1 MSCPQCGLRQ
11 WHYDETT
18 LTCKNGHRVRV
29 GDKPPVRLPP
39 LWLIPVTAAGTLVL
53 DFLVRTIT

>member
-11 WHYDETT
+11 WRYDAST
-18 LTCKNGHRVRV
+18 LTCKNGHRV
-29 GDKPPVRLPP
+29 GDGEAPPAHLSP
-39 LWLIPVTAAGTLVL
+39 LWLIPVTAGGTLVL